1 MTTRIYDSNE
11 VTIAVGGI
19 PVEGFADGQF
29 LSITRNADLFSTVV
43 GTSGEIARS
52 KANDNAAII
61 ESRLLQ
67 TSPSNRTFTTL
78 FQADLNAPGGAGIF
92 GFICTDLNG
101 VSLYTAGNCWVSKPP
116 DITMDREATTRTW
129 QLTADVI
136 RDFTGGNL

>member
-1 MTTRIYDSNE
+1 MTTRIYASNE
-11 VTIAVGGI
+11 VTIACGGI
-19 PVEGFADGQF
+19 PIEGFADGQF
-29 LSITRNADLFSTVV
+29 LSITRNSDLFSTVI

-52 KANDNAAII
+52 KTNDNSAII
-61 ESRLLQ
+61 EISLLQ
-67 TSPSNRTFTTL
+67 TSPSNLTFTTF
-78 FQADLNAPGGAGIF
+78 FQADINAPGGAGIF
-92 GFICTDLNG
+92 AFICTDLNG